1 MSINARFHL
10 QYPDFSLQADL
21 QLPATGVSVLFGHSG
36 SGKTTLLRCIAG
48 LQRAQEGELSFR
60 GEVWQSAGH
69 FLPTHKRPIGYVFQE
84 ASLLS
89 HLTAQGNLDYAIKRA
104 PVVDQPIQLQ
114 QAIELLGI
122 GHLLKRRPE
131 QLSGGER
138 QRVAIARAL
147 LIQPQLLLM
156 DEPLAALDTA
166 RKLEILPYLEKLK
179 RELKLPILYVTH
191 SPDEVA
197 KLADYLVAMENG
209 RVLAAGTLSDTLA
222 RLDFPIKLGEEAGVV
237 LEGVVTELD
246 AQWQLVKVQC
256 LGGPVWLRD
265 SGNDLHSLV
274 RVRILARDV
283 SLSASLHNDTSII
296 NVLPAEVTDI
306 SVDEHEG
313 LALVKLKITSSST
326 GTDTGSSSFLISRVT
341 RRSAH
346 LLGLE
351 IGKRVWAQI
360 KSVAVI

>member
-1 MSINARFHL
+1 MTITAKFQL
-10 QYPDFSLQADL
+10 QYPDFSLQTDL
-21 QLPATGVSVLFGHSG
+21 QLPATGVTVLFGHSG

-48 LQRAQEGELSFR
+48 LQQVPQGELHFR
-60 GEVWQSAGH
+60 GEVWQSPDY

-104 PVVDQPIQLQ
+104 PRVKNPIQLQ
-114 QAIELLGI
+114 QAVELLGI
-122 GHLLKRRPE
+122 AHLLQRRPD

-166 RKLEILPYLEKLK
+166 RKQEILPYLENLK
-179 RELKLPILYVTH
+179 RELELPILYVTH

-197 KLADYLVAMENG
+197 RLADYLVAMENG

-222 RLDFPIKLGEEAGVV
+222 SLDFPIKLGEEAGVV

-265 SGNDLHSLV
+265 SGNELHSLV

-283 SLSASLHNDTSII
+283 SLSATLHNDTSII
-296 NVLPAEVTDI
+296 NVLPAEVVDI
-306 SVDEHEG
+306 SIDEHEG
-313 LALVKLKITSSST
+313 LALVKLKITSAN
-326 GTDTGSSSFLISRVT
+326 TGSSSFLISRVT

-351 IGKRVWAQI
+351 IGKPVWAQI